1 MTELFHGRGNELQ
14 YSKEIK
20 GHLTPV
26 EYWMTWLGQNSID
39 GWCFLVEL
47 MSQTDSWTET
57 D

>member
-1 MTELFHGRGNELQ
+1 MTEQVHGMGKDLHHSE
-14 YSKEIK
+14 EMG
-20 GHLTPV
+20 GHLIPI

-39 GWCFLVEL
+39 GWCVLVEL